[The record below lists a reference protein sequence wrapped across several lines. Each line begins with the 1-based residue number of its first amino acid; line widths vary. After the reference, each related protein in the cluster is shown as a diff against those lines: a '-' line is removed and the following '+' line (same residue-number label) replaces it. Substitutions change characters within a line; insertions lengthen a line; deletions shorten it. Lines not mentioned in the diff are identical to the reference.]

1 MSGTRQRD
9 VVSVS
14 NNAFL
19 GGNLQL
25 ALFNGFVPSA
35 ANTFT
40 VAEAMGNLF
49 GSFANVA
56 SGQRLTTSEG
66 LGSFVVHYGAGSPFD
81 PKQIVLS
88 AFQSGLAGDFDVDG
102 DVDGADF
109 LKWQR
114 GASPNPGSAA
124 DLAAWRGNFGFS
136 ALTAAGTSIP
146 EPRAALLALCLTLFV
161 SLFQR
166 RLILRDGVAS
176 PGLRLNS

>member
-1 MSGTRQRD
+1 M
-9 VVSVS
+9 VSVS

-25 ALFNGFVPSA
+25 ALLNGFVPSA

-40 VAEAMGNLF
+40 VVEAMGNLF

-109 LKWQR
+109 VKWQH
-114 GASPNPGSAA
+114 GGSPNPGSAA

-146 EPRAALLALCLTLFV
+146 EPRTEWLALSLTLCV

-166 RLILRDGVAS
+166 RPLLRDGVSS
-176 PGLRLNS
+176 PGLRLN